1 MIALA
6 VVLGFIKFRAPWAY
20 GGSVSLEMVPILL
33 MAFRR
38 GVKAGMVTGL
48 LFGIV
53 DFLINPFFV
62 HPVSILVDYPLAFAL
77 VGLAGIVKPDR
88 NRNNLYNGSVIV
100 FGAMVGSGLRF
111 LDHFVSGYVW
121 WGVYAPKGT
130 PVVLYS
136 LFYNLGYMIPSF
148 VLSAAVLV
156 LLVMTAP
163 KLFQARAV

>member
-1 MIALA
+1 MRNVHLLTETAIMIALA

-111 LDHFVSGYVW
+111 LAHFVSGFVW
-121 WGVYAPKGT
+121 WGV
-130 PVVLYS
+130 
-136 LFYNLGYMIPSF
+136 
-148 VLSAAVLV
+148 
-156 LLVMTAP
+156 
-163 KLFQARAV
+163 